1 MANTLI
7 TKASR
12 FNDLAR
18 QKGLRFAVSKGLRV
32 VSRPLIEVAGLHFFA
47 ADLSDPPASPRLNES
62 MSIGPASST
71 EAGALMMDRSGEE
84 IAREIDRRF
93 SRGDRCL
100 AVRAADGTI
109 LHTRWLTANPTHI
122 PEIDRYVV
130 PRSGQLYMFDG
141 YTRAEA
147 RRCGVDSAMRLFI
160 FRLAR
165 DEGMRQVLSY
175 VHSENPAGLKAA
187 QKLQSEVGKV
197 GYVTLLGRQ
206 PRVSGHRAI
215 SDQVVLLTEAQL
227 RQQQQEYAQRTDALN
242 QWFQSWLNL
251 PEDRHSTGFCPLP
264 EDCMKSTASYISDV
278 LALDPEVDDV
288 LDVGC
293 SSAVV
298 SRHVAPSCR
307 SFQGVDATAGLIAEI
322 EPGSVTTGSG
332 MPAIFS
338 VADGRKLPFP
348 DQSFTK
354 VYCSGV
360 IHMLPSR
367 EDAMR
372 MIDEMI
378 RVCAPGGQV
387 LLAAVPDT
395 AKSARGRLLAWR
407 RSGLADKL
415 RLGVAMITPR
425 PLRRLAQ
432 RLGIV
437 KKNPIAFLEYDLTGI
452 KAHYEARGCHCRVL
466 DFPDDYWS
474 RDFRTSRS
482 NLLIG
487 VARTGNSN
495 HLAGRSAR

>member
-1 MANTLI
+1 MATTLL
-7 TKASR
+7 TKVSR
-12 FNDLAR
+12 FHDLALHN
-18 QKGLRFAVSKGLRV
+18 GLRFAVLKGFRV

-47 ADLSDPPASPRLNES
+47 ADLSDPPASPRLDEA
-62 MSIGPASST
+62 MSIGPASSA
-71 EAGALMMDRSGEE
+71 EAEALMMDRSGEE
-84 IAREIDRRF
+84 ISREIDRRF

-100 AVRAADGTI
+100 AIRAADGTL

-130 PRSGQLYMFDG
+130 PQIGQLYMFDG

-147 RRCGVDSAMRLFI
+147 RRRGVDSAMRLFI

-175 VHSENPAGLKAA
+175 VHSENPAGMKAA

-197 GYVTLLGRQ
+197 RYVTWGSRWQ
-206 PRVSGHRAI
+206 RVAGHRAFG
-215 SDQVVLLTEAQL
+215 DQVVLLTEAEL
-227 RQQQQEYAQRTDALN
+227 RERQQEYAQRTDALN
-242 QWFQSWLNL
+242 QWFQSWLSL

-264 EDCMKSTASYISDV
+264 EDCMKATARHITDV
-278 LALDPEVDDV
+278 LALDPQADDV

-293 SSAVV
+293 SSGVV

-307 SFQGVDATAGLIAEI
+307 SFQGVDATAGLIEDI
-322 EPGSVTTGSG
+322 KPGSVTTGSG
-332 MPAIFS
+332 TPAIFS
-338 VADGRKLPFP
+338 AADGRKLPFP

-378 RVCAPGGQV
+378 RVCGTGGQV
-387 LLAAVPDT
+387 LVAAVPDT
-395 AKSARGRLLAWR
+395 AKAARGRLLAWR
-407 RSGLADKL
+407 RSGLSDKL
-415 RLGVAMITPR
+415 RLGAAMVTPR
-425 PLRRLAQ
+425 PLRRIAQ
-432 RLGIV
+432 RLGLV
-437 KKNPIAFLEYDLTGI
+437 RKNPIAFLEYDLTSL
-452 KAHYEARGCHCRVL
+452 KAHYEARGCHCRIL

-474 RDFRTSRS
+474 RDFRASRS
-482 NLLIG
+482 NLLIR
-487 VARTGNSN
+487 VARPGS
-495 HLAGRSAR
+495 

>member
-1 MANTLI
+1 MATTLG
-7 TKASR
+7 TKVSR
-12 FNDLAR
+12 FSDAV
-18 QKGLRFAVSKGLRV
+18 QKDGLGFAVSKSFRV
-32 VSRPLIEVAGLHFFA
+32 VSRPMIEIAGLHFFA
-47 ADLSDPPASPRLNES
+47 ADLRDPPPSPGLDES

-71 EAGALMMDRSGEE
+71 EAEALMMDRSGEE
-84 IAREIDRRF
+84 ISREIGRRF
-93 SRGDRCL
+93 ARGDRCL
-100 AVRAADGTI
+100 AIRAADGTI

-130 PRSGQLYMFDG
+130 PQIGQLYMFDG

-147 RRCGVDSAMRLFI
+147 RRRGVDSAMRLFI

-187 QKLQSEVGKV
+187 QKLQSDVGKV
-197 GYVTLLGRQ
+197 SYVTLGGRWR
-206 PRVSGHRAI
+206 RVSGHRAF
-215 SDQVVLLTEAQL
+215 SDQIELLTEAQL
-227 RQQQQEYAQRTDALN
+227 RERQQEYAQRTDALN
-242 QWFQSWLNL
+242 QWFQSWLSL

-264 EDCMKSTASYISDV
+264 EDCMKSTASYISTV
-278 LALDPEVDDV
+278 LALDPRVDDV

-293 SSAVV
+293 SSGVV

-307 SFQGVDATAGLIAEI
+307 SFQGVDATAGLIADI
-322 EPGSVTTGSG
+322 KPGSVTTGSG
-332 MPAIFS
+332 TPAIFS
-338 VADGRKLPFP
+338 VADGRKLSFP

-367 EDAMR
+367 EDGMR
-372 MIDEMI
+372 MVDEMI

-407 RSGLADKL
+407 RSSLGGKL
-415 RLGVAMITPR
+415 RLGAAMVTPR

-437 KKNPIAFLEYDLTGI
+437 KKNPIAFLEYDLTAV
-452 KAHYEARGCHCRVL
+452 KAHYEARGCHCRVV
-466 DFPDDYWS
+466 DFPADYWS

-482 NLLIG
+482 NLLIR
-487 VARTGNSN
+487 VARTGT
-495 HLAGRSAR
+495 

>member
-1 MANTLI
+1 MATTLA
-7 TKASR
+7 TKVSR
-12 FNDLAR
+12 FSDLAR
-18 QKGLRFAVSKGLRV
+18 QKGFRFAVLTSLRV

-47 ADLSDPPASPRLNES
+47 ADLSDPPAAPALNES

-71 EAGALMMDRSGEE
+71 EAEALMMDRSGEE
-84 IAREIDRRF
+84 VAREIDRRF

-100 AVRAADGTI
+100 AIRAADGTI

-122 PEIDRYVV
+122 PEIDRYLV
-130 PRSGQLYMFDG
+130 PQIGQLYMFDG

-147 RRCGVDSAMRLFI
+147 RRRGVDSAMRLFI

-165 DEGMRQVLSY
+165 DEGFRQVLSY
-175 VHSENPAGLKAA
+175 VRSDNPAGLKAA

-197 GYVTLLGRQ
+197 SYVTLGSRWR
-206 PRVSGHRAI
+206 RVSGHGAF
-215 SDQVVLLTEAQL
+215 SDQVVLLTEAAL
-227 RQQQQEYAQRTDALN
+227 RHRQQEYAQRTDALN
-242 QWFQSWLNL
+242 QWFQSWLSL

-264 EDCMKSTASYISDV
+264 EDCMKSTAGYITAV
-278 LALDPEVDDV
+278 LALDPTVDDV

-307 SFQGVDATAGLIAEI
+307 SFQGVDATAGLIADI
-322 EPGSVTTGSG
+322 KPGSVITGSG
-332 MPAIFS
+332 TPAIFS

-367 EDAMR
+367 EDGMR
-372 MIDEMI
+372 MVDEMI
-378 RVCAPGGQV
+378 RVCSPGGQV
-387 LLAAVPDT
+387 LVAAVPDA
-395 AKSARGRLLAWR
+395 AKAGQGRLLAWR
-407 RSGLADKL
+407 RSNLAGKL
-415 RLGVAMITPR
+415 RLGVAMLTPR

-437 KKNPIAFLEYDLTGI
+437 KKNPIAFLEYDLAGI
-452 KAHYEARGCHCRVL
+452 KAHYEARGCQCRVL

-482 NLLIG
+482 NLLIRVKG
-487 VARTGNSN
+487 DGGN
-495 HLAGRSAR
+495 

>member
-1 MANTLI
+1 MATMATTFR

-12 FNDLAR
+12 FNDLVHK
-18 QKGLRFAVSKGLRV
+18 KGLRFAVSKGFRV

-47 ADLSDPPASPRLNES
+47 ADLSDPPAAPRLNGS
-62 MSIGPASST
+62 MSIGPASIT
-71 EAGALMMDRSGEE
+71 DAEALMMDRIGEE
-84 IAREIDRRF
+84 ISREIQLRF

-100 AVRAADGTI
+100 AVRAADGTL

-130 PRSGQLYMFDG
+130 PQNGQLYMFDG

-147 RRCGVDSAMRLFI
+147 RRCGVDSAMRLYI

-165 DEGMRQVLSY
+165 DEGMRQLLSY

-197 GYVTLLGRQ
+197 SYVTLLGRR
-206 PRVSGHRAI
+206 PKVSGQRSI

-227 RQQQQEYAQRTDALN
+227 RERQQEYQQRSDALN
-242 QWFQSWLNL
+242 QWFQSWLSL

-264 EDCMKSTASYISDV
+264 EDCMKSTAGYITSV
-278 LALDPEVDDV
+278 LVLDPKADDV

-293 SSAVV
+293 SSGVV

-307 SFQGVDATAGLIAEI
+307 SFQGVDATAGLIADI
-322 EPGSVTTGSG
+322 KPGSVTTGSG
-332 MPAIFS
+332 TPAIFS

-348 DQSFTK
+348 DRGFTK

-367 EDAMR
+367 EDGMR
-372 MIDEMI
+372 MVDEMI

-395 AKSARGRLLAWR
+395 AKSARGRWLAWR
-407 RSGLADKL
+407 RSGLADKI
-415 RLGVAMITPR
+415 RLGAAMITPK
-425 PLRRLAQ
+425 PLRHLAQ

-437 KKNPIAFLEYDLTGI
+437 KKNPIAFLEYDMADM
-452 KAHYEARGCHCRVL
+452 KAHYEARGCQCRVL

-482 NLLIG
+482 NLLIR
-487 VARTGNSN
+487 VV
-495 HLAGRSAR
+495 

>member
-1 MANTLI
+1 MATTLR
-7 TKASR
+7 TKVSR
-12 FNDLAR
+12 FNDLAL
-18 QKGLRFAVSKGLRV
+18 QEGLRFAVSKGLRV
-32 VSRPLIEVAGLHFFA
+32 VSRPLVEVAGLHFFA
-47 ADLSDPPASPRLNES
+47 ADLSETPASPRLNES
-62 MSIGPASST
+62 MSIGTASST
-71 EAGALMMDRSGEE
+71 EAEALMMDRSGEE

-100 AVRAADGTI
+100 AIRAADGTI

-122 PEIDRYVV
+122 PEINRYVV
-130 PRSGQLYMFDG
+130 PQSGQLYMFDG

-147 RRCGVDSAMRLFI
+147 RRRGVDSAMRLFI

-165 DEGMRQVLSY
+165 EEGMRQVLSY
-175 VHSENPAGLKAA
+175 VHSENSAGLKAA

-197 GYVTLLGRQ
+197 RYVTLLGRWR
-206 PRVSGHRAI
+206 RVSGQRTF
-215 SDQVVLLTEAQL
+215 SDQIELLTEASL
-227 RQQQQEYAQRTDALN
+227 RDRQQEYEQRTDALN
-242 QWFQSWLNL
+242 QWFQSWLSL

-264 EDCMKSTASYISDV
+264 EDCMKATARHISAV
-278 LALDPEVDDV
+278 LALDPKVDDV

-307 SFQGVDATAGLIAEI
+307 SFQGVDATDGLIADI
-322 EPGSVTTGSG
+322 KPGSVTTGSG
-332 MPAIFS
+332 TPAIFS

-348 DQSFTK
+348 DQCFTK

-367 EDAMR
+367 EDGMR
-372 MIDEMI
+372 MMDEMI

-387 LLAAVPDT
+387 LVAAVPDT
-395 AKSARGRLLAWR
+395 AKSARARLLAWR
-407 RSGLADKL
+407 RSSLAGKL
-415 RLGVAMITPR
+415 RLGVAMITPK

-437 KKNPIAFLEYDLTGI
+437 RKNPIAFLEYDLTRI
-452 KAHYEARGCHCRVL
+452 KAHYEARGCHCQVL
-466 DFPDDYWS
+466 DFPDDFWS

-482 NLLIG
+482 NLLIR
-487 VARTGNSN
+487 VARTGSSNS
-495 HLAGRSAR
+495 LSGQSAG

>member
-1 MANTLI
+1 MATTI
-7 TKASR
+7 STKVSR
-12 FNDLAR
+12 FNELALR
-18 QKGLRFAVSKGLRV
+18 QGLRFAVFKGLRV
-32 VSRPLIEVAGLHFFA
+32 VTRPLVEVAGLHFFA
-47 ADLSDPPASPRLNES
+47 ADLSDRPASPGLPES
-62 MSIGPASST
+62 MSIGPASINDA
-71 EAGALMMDRSGEE
+71 EALMMDRSGEE
-84 IAREIDRRF
+84 IAREIDQRF

-100 AVRAADGTI
+100 AIRATDGTI

-122 PEIDRYVV
+122 PEVNRYVV
-130 PRSGQLYMFDG
+130 PQSGQLYMFDG

-147 RRCGVDSAMRLFI
+147 RRRGVDSAMRLFI

-175 VHSENPAGLKAA
+175 VHSENSTGLKAA

-197 GYVTLLGRQ
+197 SYVTLLGRL
-206 PRVSGHRAI
+206 PRVSGHRAFD
-215 SDQVVLLTEAQL
+215 DQVVLLTEASL
-227 RQQQQEYAQRTDALN
+227 RERQQEYDQRTDALN
-242 QWFQSWLNL
+242 QWFQSWLSL
-251 PEDRHSTGFCPLP
+251 PEDRHSTGFTALP
-264 EDCMKSTASYISDV
+264 DDCMQSTARHITDV
-278 LALDPEVDDV
+278 LALDPQVDDV

-307 SFQGVDATAGLIAEI
+307 SFQGVDATAGLIEDI
-322 EPGSVTTGSG
+322 NPGSVTTASG
-332 MPAIFS
+332 KPAIFS

-348 DQSFTK
+348 DRSFTK

-367 EDAMR
+367 EDGMR

-378 RVCAPGGQV
+378 RVCSPGGHV
-387 LLAAVPDT
+387 LVAAVPD
-395 AKSARGRLLAWR
+395 AMKSVPARLLAWR
-407 RSGLADKL
+407 QSSLSGKL
-415 RLGVAMITPR
+415 RLGVAMITPK

-437 KKNPIAFLEYDLTGI
+437 RKNPIAFLEYDLVSI

-482 NLLIG
+482 NLLIR
-487 VARTGNSN
+487 VAPTGSSN
-495 HLAGRSAR
+495 GQPAG